1 VKFHEIA
8 DLFPLIEGDEFKL
21 LCGDVKKEGLN
32 HPVILLDDKIL
43 DGRNR
48 YRACI
53 EVGIEPRYEKFEG
66 EDPLAFVLS
75 ENLHRR
81 HLTASQR
88 AALAAEVANMTQ
100 SDAGQQYGRGQD
112 SSTNF
117 GQAMSESWDRHWKK
131 QYKKSNAEASDLF
144 QVAKGYVIDA
154 KAIKEKYPDK
164 FRELKAGKKT
174 IQQAKREII
183 KENVK
188 DQPELPADKY
198 RVVYADPPW
207 NYGNS
212 GLDDY
217 GHAERHYPT
226 MSIEELGKLGVPDIV
241 EENSVLFIWTTSPL
255 LEDCFRVIRM
265 WDFKYKTSF
274 VWNKIKHNF
283 GYYNSVRHELLL
295 VCTKGSCRP
304 DNSKLFNSVQ
314 SIERKAHSEKPD
326 EFREIIDT
334 LYTKGKKIELFSRK
348 KVDGW
353 DVWGN
358 QV

>member
-1 VKFHEIA
+1 MKFHEIA

-21 LCGDVKKEGLN
+21 LCGDIEKEGLN

-48 YRACI
+48 YRACVK
-53 EVGIEPRYEKFEG
+53 VGIEPRYEKFEG

-112 SSTNF
+112 SSDEIV
-117 GQAMSESWDRHWKK
+117 QAI
-131 QYKKSNAEASDLF
+131 SNKEASELF
-144 QVAKGYVIDA
+144 QVGTTSIKEA
-154 KAIKEKYPDK
+154 KAIKERYPEK
-164 FRELKAGKKT
+164 FRELKTGKKT

-188 DQPELPADKY
+188 DQPELPTDKY

-207 NYGNS
+207 DYGNDFTKAMPGS
-212 GLDDY
+212 TRPNDY
-217 GHAERHYPT
+217 YPT

-265 WDFKYKTSF
+265 WDVKYKTSF
-274 VWNKIKHNF
+274 IWNKIKHNF

-295 VCTKGSCRP
+295 VCTKGSCLP
-304 DNSKLFNSVQ
+304 DSSKLLNSVQ

-348 KVDGW
+348 KVKGW

>member
-1 VKFHEIA
+1 MNELVEIKGTPKIP
-8 DLFPLIEGDEFKL
+8 DNWDYNTSVEKTKTFVYKRKNIENDIYEELYIAREKL
-21 LCGDVKKEGLN
+21 SKQGNSTG
-32 HPVILLDDKIL
+32 
-43 DGRNR
+43 
-48 YRACI
+48 
-53 EVGIEPRYEKFEG
+53 
-66 EDPLAFVLS
+66 
-75 ENLHRR
+75 
-81 HLTASQR
+81 
-88 AALAAEVANMTQ
+88 AN
-100 SDAGQQYGRGQD
+100 QYGTGTNVPVPTWD
-112 SSTNF
+112 SYCKEIGTERRTVNRWLKEI
-117 GQAMSESWDRHWKK
+117 GELLEM
-131 QYKKSNAEASDLF
+131 
-144 QVAKGYVIDA
+144 
-154 KAIKEKYPDK
+154 KEKYPVK
-164 FRELKAGKKT
+164 HKEITVGIKTLK
-174 IQQAKREII
+174 QAKREIV

-188 DQPELPADKY
+188 DQPELPTDKY

-226 MSIEELGKLGVPDIV
+226 MSIEELGQLGVPDIV

-295 VCTKGSCRP
+295 VCTKGSCLP

-348 KVDGW
+348 KVKGW

>member
-1 VKFHEIA
+1 MKFHEIA
-8 DLFPLIEGDEFKL
+8 DLFPLIEGDEFQL
-21 LCGDVKKEGLN
+21 LCDDIKKEGLN
-32 HPVILLDDKIL
+32 HPVMLLDDEIL

-48 YRACI
+48 YRACV
-53 EVGIEPRYEKFEG
+53 EVGIEPRYEKFKG
-66 EDPLAFVLS
+66 DDPLAFVLS

-100 SDAGQQYGRGQD
+100 SDAGKQHGRGQD
-112 SSTNF
+112 STRNF
-117 GQAMSESWDRHWKK
+117 
-131 QYKKSNAEASDLF
+131 AEAISNTKASDMF
-144 QVAKGYVIDA
+144 QVGKRYVEEA
-154 KAIKEKYPDK
+154 KAIKQNYPGK
-164 FRELKAGKKT
+164 FAELKSGKKT

-183 KENVK
+183 QENVK
-188 DQPELPADKY
+188 EQPELPTDKY
-198 RVVYADPPW
+198 RVIYADPPW

-226 MSIEELGKLGVPDIV
+226 MSIEELGQLGVPDIV

-265 WDFKYKTSF
+265 WGFQYKTSF
-274 VWNKIKHNF
+274 VWNKLKHNF

-295 VCTKGSCRP
+295 VCTKGSCLP

-314 SIERKAHSEKPD
+314 SIERKEHSEKPE
-326 EFREIIDT
+326 EFREIIET

-348 KVDGW
+348 QVKGW

>member
-1 VKFHEIA
+1 MKFHEMA

-21 LCGDVKKEGLN
+21 LCGDIEKEGLN

-53 EVGIEPRYEKFEG
+53 EVGIEPKYEKFEG

-100 SDAGQQYGRGQD
+100 SDAGKQYGGGQD
-112 SSTNF
+112 SSTKI
-117 GQAMSESWDRHWKK
+117 GQAI
-131 QYKKSNAEASDLF
+131 SNEDASDLF
-144 QVAKGYVIDA
+144 QVAKGYVIEA

-164 FRELKAGKKT
+164 FRELKTGKKT
-174 IQQAKREII
+174 IQQAKREIV

-188 DQPELPADKY
+188 EQPELPADKY

-226 MSIEELGKLGVPDIV
+226 MSIEELGQLGVPDIV

-265 WDFKYKTSF
+265 WGFNYKTSF

-295 VCTKGSCRP
+295 VCTKGSCLP
-304 DNSKLFNSVQ
+304 DNPKLFNSVQ

>member
-1 VKFHEIA
+1 MRLDYIETIRRNMKFHEIA
-8 DLFPLIEGDEFKL
+8 DLFPLIDGDEFKL
-21 LCGDVKKEGLN
+21 LCEDIKKEGLN

-53 EVGIEPRYEKFEG
+53 EVGIEPRYEQFKG
-66 EDPLAFVLS
+66 DDPLAFVLS

-88 AALAAEVANMTQ
+88 AALAAEVANLDIN
-100 SDAGQQYGRGQD
+100 SFRGNQH
-112 SSTNF
+112 T
-117 GQAMSESWDRHWKK
+117 AKLREAT
-131 QYKKSNAEASDLF
+131 SNKEASDMF
-144 QVAKGYVIDA
+144 QVGQRYVEEA
-154 KAIKEKYPDK
+154 KAIKERYPSK
-164 FRELKAGKKT
+164 FRELKTGKKT

-188 DQPELPADKY
+188 EQPDLPTDKY
-198 RVVYADPPW
+198 RVIYADPPW
-207 NYGNS
+207 SYGN
-212 GLDDY
+212 DY
-217 GHAERHYPT
+217 TKAMKGSTRPEDHYPT
-226 MSIEELGKLGVPDIV
+226 MSIEEIGRLQVPEIAA
-241 EENSVLFIWTTSPL
+241 ENSVLFIWTTSPL

-265 WDFKYKTSF
+265 WGFNYKTSF
-274 VWNKIKHNF
+274 IWNKVKHNF
-283 GYYNSVRHELLL
+283 GYYNSVRHEFLLI
-295 VCTKGSCRP
+295 CTKGSCLP

-314 SIERKAHSEKPD
+314 TIERTEHSKKPN

-334 LYTKGKKIELFSRK
+334 LYISGKKIELFSREA
-348 KVDGW
+348 VEGW

>member
-1 VKFHEIA
+1 MRLDYIEAIRRKMKFHEIA
-8 DLFPLIEGDEFKL
+8 DLFPLIDGDEFKL
-21 LCGDVKKEGLN
+21 LCEDIKKEGLN
-32 HPVILLDDKIL
+32 HPVILLGDEIL

-53 EVGIEPRYEKFEG
+53 EVGIEPRYENFEG
-66 EDPLAFVLS
+66 DDPLAFVLS

-100 SDAGQQYGRGQD
+100 SDAGKQYGRGQD
-112 SSTNF
+112 SSDEIV
-117 GQAMSESWDRHWKK
+117 QAI
-131 QYKKSNAEASDLF
+131 SNKEASELF
-144 QVAKGYVIDA
+144 QVGTTSIKEA
-154 KAIKEKYPDK
+154 KAIKERYPSK
-164 FRELKAGKKT
+164 FRELKTGRKT

-188 DQPELPADKY
+188 EQPDLPTDKY
-198 RVVYADPPW
+198 RVIYADPPW

-226 MSIEELGKLGVPDIV
+226 MSIEELGRLQVPEIAA
-241 EENSVLFIWTTSPL
+241 ENSVLFIWTTSPL

-265 WDFKYKTSF
+265 WGFNYKTSF
-274 VWNKIKHNF
+274 IWNKVKHNF
-283 GYYNSVRHELLL
+283 GYYNSVRHEFLLI
-295 VCTKGSCRP
+295 CTKGSCLP
-304 DNSKLFNSVQ
+304 DNPKLFNSVQ
-314 SIERKAHSEKPD
+314 TIERTEHSKKPN

-334 LYTKGKKIELFSRK
+334 LYISGKKIELFSRET
-348 KVDGW
+348 VEGW

>member
-1 VKFHEIA
+1 MKFHEIA
-8 DLFPLIEGDEFKL
+8 DLFPLIEGDEFQL
-21 LCGDVKKEGLN
+21 LCEDIKQQGLN

-53 EVGIEPRYEKFEG
+53 EVGIEPKYEKFEG

-100 SDAGQQYGRGQD
+100 SDAGKQYGGGQD
-112 SSTNF
+112 SSTKI
-117 GQAMSESWDRHWKK
+117 GQAI
-131 QYKKSNAEASDLF
+131 SNEDASDLF
-144 QVAKGYVIDA
+144 QVAKGYVIEA

-164 FRELKAGKKT
+164 FRELKTGKKT
-174 IQQAKREII
+174 IQQAKREIV

-188 DQPELPADKY
+188 EQPELPADKY

-226 MSIEELGKLGVPDIV
+226 MSIEELGQLGVPDIV

-265 WDFKYKTSF
+265 WGFNYKTSF

-295 VCTKGSCRP
+295 VCTKGSCLP
-304 DNSKLFNSVQ
+304 DNPKLFNSVQ

>member
-1 VKFHEIA
+1 
-8 DLFPLIEGDEFKL
+8 
-21 LCGDVKKEGLN
+21 
-32 HPVILLDDKIL
+32 
-43 DGRNR
+43 
-48 YRACI
+48 
-53 EVGIEPRYEKFEG
+53 
-66 EDPLAFVLS
+66 
-75 ENLHRR
+75 
-81 HLTASQR
+81 
-88 AALAAEVANMTQ
+88 M
-100 SDAGQQYGRGQD
+100 
-112 SSTNF
+112 
-117 GQAMSESWDRHWKK
+117 
-131 QYKKSNAEASDLF
+131 
-144 QVAKGYVIDA
+144 
-154 KAIKEKYPDK
+154 
-164 FRELKAGKKT
+164 
-174 IQQAKREII
+174 
-183 KENVK
+183 
-188 DQPELPADKY
+188 
-198 RVVYADPPW
+198 YADPPW

-274 VWNKIKHNF
+274 IWNKIKHNF

-295 VCTKGSCRP
+295 VCTKGSCLP

-348 KVDGW
+348 KVKGW

>member
-1 VKFHEIA
+1 MKFHEIA
-8 DLFPLIEGDEFKL
+8 DLFPLIDGDEFQL
-21 LCGDVKKEGLN
+21 LCDDIKKEGLN
-32 HPVILLDDKIL
+32 HPVILLDDEIL

-48 YRACI
+48 YRACVEI
-53 EVGIEPRYEKFEG
+53 GIEPTYEHYKG
-66 EDPLAFVLS
+66 DDPLAFVLS

-88 AALAAEVANMTQ
+88 AALAVEVANINVGRNWTKSSNKKTQ
-100 SDAGQQYGRGQD
+100 
-112 SSTNF
+112 
-117 GQAMSESWDRHWKK
+117 K
-131 QYKKSNAEASDLF
+131 EASDLF
-144 QVAKGYVIDA
+144 QVGTTSIKEA
-154 KAIKEKYPDK
+154 KAIKENYPGK
-164 FRELKAGKKT
+164 FAELKTGRKT

-188 DQPELPADKY
+188 DQPELPTDKY

-226 MSIEELGKLGVPDIV
+226 MSIEELGHLGVPDII

-255 LEDCFRVIRM
+255 LEDSFRVIRM
-265 WDFKYKTSF
+265 WGFNYKTSF
-274 VWNKIKHNF
+274 IWNKVKHNF

-295 VCTKGSCRP
+295 VCTRGSCLP

-314 SIERKAHSEKPD
+314 TIERKKHSEKPE

-348 KVDGW
+348 QTKGW
-353 DVWGN
+353 DAWGN
-358 QV
+358 QIENI

>member
-1 VKFHEIA
+1 MKFHEMA
-8 DLFPLIEGDEFKL
+8 DLFPLIYGEEFQL
-21 LCGDVKKEGLN
+21 LCDDIKKEGLN
-32 HPVILLDDKIL
+32 HPVILLDNTIL

-48 YRACI
+48 YRAC
-53 EVGIEPRYEKFEG
+53 VKVDIEPTFEEFKG
-66 EDPLAFVLS
+66 DDPLAFVLS

-88 AALAAEVANMTQ
+88 AALAAEVANMTWGGDRKNDQ
-100 SDAGQQYGRGQD
+100 DAILRLEK
-112 SSTNF
+112 TN
-117 GQAMSESWDRHWKK
+117 K
-131 QYKKSNAEASDLF
+131 EASELF
-144 QVAKGYVIDA
+144 QVGKRYIVEA
-154 KAIKEKYPDK
+154 KAIKENHPGK
-164 FRELKAGKKT
+164 FAELKSGKRT
-174 IQQAKREII
+174 IQQVKREIV

-188 DQPELPADKY
+188 GQPELPTDKY
-198 RVVYADPPW
+198 RVIYADPPW
-207 NYGNS
+207 RYGNS

-226 MSIEELGKLGVPDIV
+226 MSIEELGHLGVPDIV

-255 LEDCFRVIRM
+255 LEVCFRVIRM
-265 WDFKYKTSF
+265 WGFNYKTSF
-274 VWNKIKHNF
+274 IWNKIKHNF

-295 VCTKGSCRP
+295 ICTRGSCLP

-326 EFREIIDT
+326 EFRDIIDT

-358 QV
+358 EV

>member
-1 VKFHEIA
+1 MKFHEIA
-8 DLFPLIEGDEFKL
+8 DLFPLIEGDEFQL
-21 LCGDVKKEGLN
+21 LCGDIKKAGLN
-32 HPVILLDDKIL
+32 HPVILLDDIIL

-48 YRACI
+48 YRACV

-81 HLTASQR
+81 HLTISQR
-88 AALAAEVANMTQ
+88 AALATEVANMTKQ
-100 SDAGQQYGRGQD
+100 DTLKQNTDGRNRPTD
-112 SSTNF
+112 K
-117 GQAMSESWDRHWKK
+117 MSNK
-131 QYKKSNAEASDLF
+131 EASELF
-144 QVAKGYVIDA
+144 QVGTTSIKEAR
-154 KAIKEKYPDK
+154 AIKERYPDK
-164 FRELKAGKKT
+164 FRELKTGKKT

-188 DQPELPADKY
+188 EQPEMPTDKY

-226 MSIEELGKLGVPDIV
+226 MSIEELGQLGVPDIV

-295 VCTKGSCRP
+295 VCTKGSCLP

-326 EFREIIDT
+326 EFRDIIDT

>member
-1 VKFHEIA
+1 MKFHEIA
-8 DLFPLIEGDEFKL
+8 DLFPLIEGDEFQL
-21 LCGDVKKEGLN
+21 LCEDIKKEGLN
-32 HPVILLDDKIL
+32 HPVILLDDEIL

-48 YRACI
+48 YRACV
-53 EVGIEPRYEKFEG
+53 EVGIEPRYEQFKG
-66 EDPLAFVLS
+66 DDPLAFVLS

-88 AALAAEVANMTQ
+88 AALAAEVANITWGGDRT
-100 SDAGQQYGRGQD
+100 SDQD
-112 SSTNF
+112 AKLRLEKTN
-117 GQAMSESWDRHWKK
+117 K
-131 QYKKSNAEASDLF
+131 EASELF
-144 QVAKGYVIDA
+144 QVGKRYVEEA
-154 KAIKEKYPDK
+154 KAIKERYPDK
-164 FRELKAGKKT
+164 FREFKAGKKT
-174 IQQAKREII
+174 IQQAKREIV

-188 DQPELPADKY
+188 DQPELPTDKY

-226 MSIEELGKLGVPDIV
+226 MSIEELGHLGVPDIV

-265 WDFKYKTSF
+265 WGFNYKTSF
-274 VWNKIKHNF
+274 IWNKIKHNF

-295 VCTKGSCRP
+295 VCTKGSCLP
-304 DNSKLFNSVQ
+304 DTPKLFNSVQ
-314 SIERKAHSEKPD
+314 SIERKEHSEKPE

-348 KVDGW
+348 QTKGW

>member
-1 VKFHEIA
+1 MLKYHEIA
-8 DLFPLIEGDEFKL
+8 DLFPLIEGDEFQL
-21 LCGDVKKEGLN
+21 LCDDIKKEGLN
-32 HPVILLDDKIL
+32 HPVILLDNTIL

-48 YRACI
+48 YRAC
-53 EVGIEPRYEKFEG
+53 VKVDIEPTFEEFKG
-66 EDPLAFVLS
+66 DDPLAFVLS

-88 AALAAEVANMTQ
+88 AALAAEVANMTWGGDRKNDQ
-100 SDAGQQYGRGQD
+100 DAILRLEK
-112 SSTNF
+112 TN
-117 GQAMSESWDRHWKK
+117 K
-131 QYKKSNAEASDLF
+131 EASELF
-144 QVAKGYVIDA
+144 QVGKRYIVEA
-154 KAIKEKYPDK
+154 KAIKENHPGK
-164 FRELKAGKKT
+164 FAELKSGKRT
-174 IQQAKREII
+174 IQQVKREIV

-188 DQPELPADKY
+188 GQPELPTDKY
-198 RVVYADPPW
+198 RVIYADPPW
-207 NYGNS
+207 RYGNS

-226 MSIEELGKLGVPDIV
+226 MSIEELGHLGVPDIV

-255 LEDCFRVIRM
+255 LEVCFGVIRM
-265 WDFKYKTSF
+265 WGFNYKTSF
-274 VWNKIKHNF
+274 IWNKIKHNF

-295 VCTKGSCRP
+295 ICTRGSCLP

-326 EFREIIDT
+326 EFRDIIDT
-334 LYTKGKKIELFSRK
+334 LYTKGKKIELFSIK

-358 QV
+358 EV

>member
-1 VKFHEIA
+1 MKFHEIA
-8 DLFPLIEGDEFKL
+8 DLFPLIDGDEFKL
-21 LCGDVKKEGLN
+21 LCEDIKKEGLN

-53 EVGIEPRYEKFEG
+53 EVGIEPRYEQFTG
-66 EDPLAFVLS
+66 DDPLAFVLS

-88 AALAAEVANMTQ
+88 AALAVEVANINVGRNWTKSSNKKTQ
-100 SDAGQQYGRGQD
+100 
-112 SSTNF
+112 
-117 GQAMSESWDRHWKK
+117 K
-131 QYKKSNAEASDLF
+131 EASDLF
-144 QVAKGYVIDA
+144 QVGTTSIKEA
-154 KAIKEKYPDK
+154 KAIKERYPSK
-164 FRELKAGKKT
+164 FRELKTGKKT

-188 DQPELPADKY
+188 EQPDLPTDKY
-198 RVVYADPPW
+198 RVIYADPPW
-207 NYGNS
+207 NYGNK

-265 WDFKYKTSF
+265 WGFNYKTSF
-274 VWNKIKHNF
+274 IWNKIKHNF

-295 VCTKGSCRP
+295 VCTKGSCLP
-304 DNSKLFNSVQ
+304 DNPKLFNSVQ

-348 KVDGW
+348 KVKGW

-358 QV
+358 QI

>member
-1 VKFHEIA
+1 MNELVEIKGTPEIPDNWDYNTSVEKTKTFIYKRNTITHDIYEELYIA
-8 DLFPLIEGDEFKL
+8 REKLSKPGARTDLTSGKNSQGWNDYCNEIGKERRTVNGWLKEIGEL
-21 LCGDVKKEGLN
+21 LE
-32 HPVILLDDKIL
+32 
-43 DGRNR
+43 
-48 YRACI
+48 
-53 EVGIEPRYEKFEG
+53 
-66 EDPLAFVLS
+66 
-75 ENLHRR
+75 
-81 HLTASQR
+81 
-88 AALAAEVANMTQ
+88 M
-100 SDAGQQYGRGQD
+100 
-112 SSTNF
+112 
-117 GQAMSESWDRHWKK
+117 
-131 QYKKSNAEASDLF
+131 
-144 QVAKGYVIDA
+144 
-154 KAIKEKYPDK
+154 KEKYPVK
-164 FRELKAGKKT
+164 HKEITVGLKTLK
-174 IQQAKREII
+174 QAKREIV

-188 DQPELPADKY
+188 EQPELPTDKY

-226 MSIEELGKLGVPDIV
+226 MSIEELGRLGVPDIV

-283 GYYNSVRHELLL
+283 VYYNSVRHELLL

-314 SIERKAHSEKPD
+314 SIERKANSEKPD

-348 KVDGW
+348 KVEGW

>member
-1 VKFHEIA
+1 MKFHEIA

-21 LCGDVKKEGLN
+21 LCGDIEKEGLN

-81 HLTASQR
+81 HLTVSQR
-88 AALAAEVANMTQ
+88 AALATEVANMQ
-100 SDAGQQYGRGQD
+100 SGYRKDLEPKTK
-112 SSTNF
+112 SSEVV
-117 GQAMSESWDRHWKK
+117 SIK
-131 QYKKSNAEASDLF
+131 EASELF
-144 QVAKGYVIDA
+144 QVGTTAIKEA
-154 KAIKEKYPDK
+154 KAIKENHPGK
-164 FRELKAGKKT
+164 FAELKSGKRT
-174 IQQAKREII
+174 IQQVKREIV

-188 DQPELPADKY
+188 DQPELPTDKY
-198 RVVYADPPW
+198 RVIYADPPW

-326 EFREIIDT
+326 EFRDIIDT

-348 KVDGW
+348 KVKG
-353 DVWGN
+353 
-358 QV
+358 

>member
-1 VKFHEIA
+1 MLKYHEIA
-8 DLFPLIEGDEFKL
+8 DLFPLIEGDEFQL
-21 LCGDVKKEGLN
+21 LCDDIKKEGLN
-32 HPVILLDDKIL
+32 HPVILLDDEIL

-53 EVGIEPRYEKFEG
+53 EVGIEPRYEQFKG
-66 EDPLAFVLS
+66 DDPLAFVLS

-100 SDAGQQYGRGQD
+100 SDAGKQYGRGQD
-112 SSTNF
+112 SSGNF
-117 GQAMSESWDRHWKK
+117 TEAI
-131 QYKKSNAEASDLF
+131 SNTKASGLF
-144 QVAKGYVIDA
+144 QVGEKYIREA
-154 KAIKEKYPDK
+154 KAIKENYPGK
-164 FRELKAGKKT
+164 FAELKTGRKT

-188 DQPELPADKY
+188 DQPELPTDKY

-226 MSIEELGKLGVPDIV
+226 MSIEELGHLGVPDIV

-255 LEDCFRVIRM
+255 LE
-265 WDFKYKTSF
+265 
-274 VWNKIKHNF
+274 
-283 GYYNSVRHELLL
+283 E
-295 VCTKGSCRP
+295 
-304 DNSKLFNSVQ
+304 
-314 SIERKAHSEKPD
+314 
-326 EFREIIDT
+326 
-334 LYTKGKKIELFSRK
+334 
-348 KVDGW
+348 
-353 DVWGN
+353 
-358 QV
+358 

>member
-1 VKFHEIA
+1 MKFHKIA
-8 DLFPLIEGDEFKL
+8 DLFPLIEGDEFQL
-21 LCGDVKKEGLN
+21 LCEDIKKEGLN
-32 HPVILLDDKIL
+32 HPVILLDDEIL

-53 EVGIEPRYEKFEG
+53 EVGIEPRYEQFKG
-66 EDPLAFVLS
+66 DDPLAFVLS

-88 AALAAEVANMTQ
+88 AALAAEIANMTWGGDRTGDQ
-100 SDAGQQYGRGQD
+100 DAKLRLEK
-112 SSTNF
+112 TN
-117 GQAMSESWDRHWKK
+117 K
-131 QYKKSNAEASDLF
+131 EASELF
-144 QVAKGYVIDA
+144 QVGKRYVEEA
-154 KAIKEKYPDK
+154 KAIKERYPDK
-164 FRELKAGKKT
+164 FRELKTGKKT

-188 DQPELPADKY
+188 EQPELPTDKY

-226 MSIEELGKLGVPDIV
+226 MSIEELGHLGVPDIV
-241 EENSVLFIWTTSPL
+241 EDDSVLFIWTTSPL

-265 WDFKYKTSF
+265 WGFNYKTSF
-274 VWNKIKHNF
+274 IWNKIKHNF

-295 VCTKGSCRP
+295 VCTKGSCLP
-304 DNSKLFNSVQ
+304 DNPKLFNSVQ

-348 KVDGW
+348 KVKGW

-358 QV
+358 QI